1 MTRQR
6 SMFEALRDSRA
17 SGTAEFALVLPIL
30 IIFLL
35 GIIDI
40 GRVMWVTNM
49 AEKATQ
55 MGARYAIVTDI
66 LPPKVI
72 AEDYVGKSFCGSS
85 GTSVCTAGDLIT
97 GTGALGPMT
106 CTSSGCSCPPG
117 ATCPASPAM
126 AAGSFAKLGLWMRN
140 SYPDASDDKIQV
152 IFQGSGLG
160 FAGDP
165 NPNGP
170 DVIPLVT
177 VKLSPIPFAPV
188 SLFKFVSFNL
198 PSFATTLTDESAVG
212 NQSN

>member
-1 MTRQR
+1 MTLRR
-6 SMFEALRDSRA
+6 ILSPALRDARG

-30 IIFLL
+30 ILFLL
-35 GIIDI
+35 GVLDI
-40 GRVMWVTNM
+40 GRLMWVANM

-66 LPPKVI
+66 LPPTVI
-72 AEDYVGKSFCGSS
+72 AYDYVGKSYCGSS
-85 GTSVCTAGDLIT
+85 GTAVCTSGDLVT

-106 CTSSGCSCPPG
+106 CTSTGCSCPTG
-117 ATCPASPAM
+117 ATCPAAPAM
-126 AAGSFAKLGLWMRN
+126 AAAAFQNLGLWMRRI
-140 SYPDASDDKIQV
+140 YPDAADDKIQV

-165 NPNGP
+165 GGS
-170 DVIPLVT
+170 DVVPLVT
-177 VKLSPIPFAPV
+177 VKLTGLTFTPV
-188 SLFKFVSFNL
+188 SLFRFASFSL